1 MPSYRTRTTRTPK
14 KKVRKY
20 VQRLPRDPAK
30 LFRWAARGT
39 VKDYERLRQLARKAR
54 HNLPAHI
61 DGVAFEKLMHVDR
74 LTMIEQIQAAE
85 EHNVSAGWF
94 LDAINWLF
102 DKVPLGNWIWPVSAA
117 QSAINAQKG
126 DGLNEV
132 DEQYAR
138 LVGAT
143 YGKVEERPFVID
155 HWKRQVQFDSSYVSV
170 WDNPDGH
177 RLIAVRGTQGTGQ
190 DIGEDILVGITGR
203 STNVIGAELLQILAA
218 TPESTVVDLAAHS
231 LGTSLAL
238 QAYGNKLIYNAIHE
252 TYLYNPAY
260 SPFLRGSTDAFERD
274 ANVRYFINTRDAISM
289 GGLGHAAPANSV
301 YRSSGN
307 PVSAHKLA
315 QWQGS
320 SAYQDPIYHAP
331 PETKLHAHKVVFPGA
346 TDLSPEQIL
355 ANTIVTGS
363 STKDEPAEPGGPD
376 AGGAALGA
384 GGAETAGAFDFGDVD
399 FNYEG
404 L

>member
-85 EHNVSAGWF
+85 EHDISAGWF
-94 LDAINWLF
+94 LDAVNWLF
-102 DKVPLGNWIWPVSAA
+102 DKIPLGNWIWPVSAA
-117 QSAINAQKG
+117 QSAINTQKG

-143 YGKVEERPFVID
+143 YGTVSERPYVID

-177 RLIAVRGTQGTGQ
+177 RLIAVRGTQGTEDIGQ
-190 DIGEDILVGITGR
+190 DLLVGLTGTSGDLIR
-203 STNVIGAELLQILAA
+203 DDLLQILAA
-218 TPESTVVDLAAHS
+218 TKPGVVIDLAAHS

-238 QAYGNKLIYNAIHE
+238 QAYGGTPPIYNAIHE

-260 SPFLRGSTDAFERD
+260 SPIVRGSADAYERD
-274 ANVRYFINTRDAISM
+274 ANIRYFINTLDPVSM
-289 GGLGHAAPANSV
+289 GGLGHQAPSNV
-301 YRSSGN
+301 VFRSQGD

-320 SAYQDPIYHAP
+320 SSYQAPIYHAP
-331 PETKLHAHKVVFPGA
+331 PETRVQAHKEVFQIKDQHGPIVPDSAVDTDDVVQ
-346 TDLSPEQIL
+346 DPEQPQD
-355 ANTIVTGS
+355 V
-363 STKDEPAEPGGPD
+363 
-376 AGGAALGA
+376 
-384 GGAETAGAFDFGDVD
+384 GAFDFGED
-399 FNYEG
+399 FEFDQTK
-404 L
+404 